1 MTQILKRR
9 VWLCVLMKRILLRKI
24 RWCLRSNWWIMLK
37 RWFWGTRVANGWK
50 NITILNSK
58 SGEKTKLIIRIIIV
72 ILIFRAHSNILV
84 QTTSFRI
91 IIRRTITSAKK
102 SGKTNFCSIKS
113 ALRAAKNR
121 KNEEENKKMVKMW
134 VKIWGRN

>member
-1 MTQILKRR
+1 M
-9 VWLCVLMKRILLRKI
+9 
-24 RWCLRSNWWIMLK
+24 
-37 RWFWGTRVANGWK
+37 
-50 NITILNSK
+50 
-58 SGEKTKLIIRIIIV
+58 IIRIIIV

-102 SGKTNFCSIKS
+102 SGKTNFCSTKR

-121 KNEEENKKMVKMW
+121 KNEEENKKMVKK
-134 VKIWGRN
+134 VGENLRAKLEKNLDKDTN